1 MKRVKYQNGVVVSN
15 NMEKSIVVLVE
26 TKYKHPLYKK
36 TVKRS
41 KKYVAHDENNE
52 CNIGDFVQIEECRPL
67 SKRKCHRDDT
77 FVYLTACILQFVQN
91 LRYCIRCFHR
101 VPHIFCFSSL
111 FFCKEDACTSSQLIQ
126 RWIFPCCC

>member
-52 CNIGDFVQIEECRPL
+52 CKSGDRVMLSECRPI
-67 SKRKCHRDDT
+67 SKHKAWQ
-77 FVYLTACILQFVQN
+77 VVNI
-91 LRYCIRCFHR
+91 I
-101 VPHIFCFSSL
+101 
-111 FFCKEDACTSSQLIQ
+111 SQMPDQ
-126 RWIFPCCC
+126 

>member
-1 MKRVKYQNGVVVSN
+1 MKKVKFQNGVVVSN

-52 CNIGDFVQIEECRPL
+52 CNIGDFVQIQRAGDVIPQVISVDK
-67 SKRKCHRDDT
+67 SKRDKKSKEYKFPEKCLCGSVT
-77 FVYLTACILQFVQN
+77 Q
-91 LRYCIRCFHR
+91 
-101 VPHIFCFSSL
+101 
-111 FFCKEDACTSSQLIQ
+111 
-126 RWIFPCCC
+126 

>member
-52 CNIGDFVQIEECRPL
+52 CNIGDFVQIEECWRL
-67 SKRKCHRDDT
+67 SKRKCHRL
-77 FVYLTACILQFVQN
+77 VK
-91 LRYCIRCFHR
+91 R
-101 VPHIFCFSSL
+101 S
-111 FFCKEDACTSSQLIQ
+111 DA
-126 RWIFPCCC
+126 

>member
-26 TKYKHPLYKK
+26 AKYKHPLYKK

-52 CNIGDFVQIEECRPL
+52 CNIGEFVQIEECRPL
-67 SKRKCHRDDT
+67 SKRKCHRL
-77 FVYLTACILQFVQN
+77 VKRSEA
-91 LRYCIRCFHR
+91 
-101 VPHIFCFSSL
+101 
-111 FFCKEDACTSSQLIQ
+111 
-126 RWIFPCCC
+126 

>member
-41 KKYVAHDENNE
+41 KKYVAHDENNA
-52 CNIGDFVQIEECRPL
+52 V
-67 SKRKCHRDDT
+67 SYTH
-77 FVYLTACILQFVQN
+77 LTLPTRAV
-91 LRYCIRCFHR
+91 
-101 VPHIFCFSSL
+101 V
-111 FFCKEDACTSSQLIQ
+111 
-126 RWIFPCCC
+126 